1 MRWERHNRAL
11 RRECVPQC
19 AHPIGHIEPS
29 DECKAHCGAS
39 GSPSSIRIHM
49 NDTFSF
55 KGAQSDHISSPPCT
69 RVRVLF

>member
-1 MRWERHNRAL
+1 VRWERHNRAL

-39 GSPSSIRIHM
+39 GSPRAIRIHM
-49 NDTFSF
+49 NDNIFILYQR
-55 KGAQSDHISSPPCT
+55 KSDHVSSPLCS
-69 RVRVLF
+69 RL

>member
-1 MRWERHNRAL
+1 VRWERHNRAL

-39 GSPSSIRIHM
+39 GSPTGRSNSHEREH
-49 NDTFSF
+49 FHFVS
-55 KGAQSDHISSPPCT
+55 AQI
-69 RVRVLF
+69 

>member
-39 GSPSSIRIHM
+39 GSPSGAIHM
-49 NDTFSF
+49 NENMFN
-55 KGAQSDHISSPPCT
+55 AQRKSDHVSSPLCS
-69 RVRVLF
+69 RL